1 VEVDVQ
7 IDRTNFGRNLL
18 DAVEIQLKAG
28 GAIETLV
35 SMLNDLKTQ
44 LEEDQANAD
53 DSFAETSRIYNETK
67 VSLQSQ
73 IDSTTNELNAAI
85 VEVDT
90 NTGLRDQYAE
100 EVDTLTEQLSGARS
114 FLQRTHENRVE

>member
-1 VEVDVQ
+1 
-7 IDRTNFGRNLL
+7 
-18 DAVEIQLKAG
+18 
-28 GAIETLV
+28 
-35 SMLNDLKTQ
+35 MLNDLKTQ